1 MRIRILVASVV
12 GTALM
17 AGASSACLAGEKTDT
32 VDISAI
38 LQDEPATPADARASL
53 DAAVGVETRAN
64 KELEAAVS
72 ARDSAQIALANA
84 QDRLDEIHATLN
96 SLRRSDPART
106 GLAREA
112 AEIEHKIDKDLFTRL
127 DDARDRVANAKHD
140 LHAAQK
146 VKQAALEQVRIA
158 SPSDG
163 RLTYNAEYD
172 FGTPASRA
180 SQRRAFE

>member
-1 MRIRILVASVV
+1 
-12 GTALM
+12 
-17 AGASSACLAGEKTDT
+17 
-32 VDISAI
+32 
-38 LQDEPATPADARASL
+38 
-53 DAAVGVETRAN
+53 
-64 KELEAAVS
+64 
-72 ARDSAQIALANA
+72 
-84 QDRLDEIHATLN
+84 
-96 SLRRSDPART
+96 LRRSDPART

-127 DDARDRVANAKHD
+127 DDARGRVANAKHD

-172 FGTPASRA
+172 FGTPASRP
-180 SQRRAFE
+180 SQRRVFE